1 MASLKFLLIWCLIS
15 SQVTDGAATD
25 ACHTEISFL
34 QAELRMTPL
43 TQTDP
48 EIESRSPNS
57 RGSHLNLLGRSFFSE
72 DPQNSANFWIK
83 YSTSMERKDD
93 DLHHGTTVGL
103 HESLENDAVVVKRS
117 DGMPAEKLYFL
128 KVPDPWLICLFFVGD
143 VFYGLVIHRH
153 VSHHHLVRRVFGR
166 TDFPMAFGKSRVF
179 NQ

>member
-1 MASLKFLLIWCLIS
+1 MASLKFLLLWCLIS
-15 SQVTDGAATD
+15 SQVADGAERD

-34 QAELRMTPL
+34 QAEIRMTPL

-48 EIESRSPNS
+48 ERSPNS
-57 RGSHLNLLGRSFFSE
+57 RGFLNLLGRSFFSE

-83 YSTSMERKDD
+83 YSTSVERKDD

-128 KVPDPWLICLFFVGD
+128 KVPD
-143 VFYGLVIHRH
+143 
-153 VSHHHLVRRVFGR
+153 S
-166 TDFPMAFGKSRVF
+166 
-179 NQ
+179 